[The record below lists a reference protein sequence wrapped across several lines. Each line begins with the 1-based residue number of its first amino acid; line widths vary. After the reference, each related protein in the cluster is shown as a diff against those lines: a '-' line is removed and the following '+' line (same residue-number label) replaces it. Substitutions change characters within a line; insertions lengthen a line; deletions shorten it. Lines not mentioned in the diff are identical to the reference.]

1 MVMRIVVMEALPFL
15 YVWSIVVTAIPQYG
29 KSRAF
34 KNPQILS
41 CGLLMPHVLIA
52 GKIHAAGL
60 AVLEAAK
67 GVTLELVPEVTL
79 EAYAPRLPEA
89 DGLLLRTQP
98 LKADLLATAPN
109 LKIVSR
115 HGVGYDAVDVAALN
129 ARKIPLAIVGDVNS
143 RAVAEHT
150 LMLMLAAARRTVAH
164 HLASTTGNWNERNR
178 FDAVELDGKTLLIIG
193 FGRIGRRV
201 AKLAKAFGMKIVVHD
216 PYVTVDQARAL
227 DAEHAGDLNEALATA
242 DYVSVHLP
250 GGQDT
255 ALGAAELALMKSSA
269 IIINAARG
277 GLVDEAALD
286 MALRERRIRAAA
298 LDVLTEEP
306 PSAAHPLLD
315 NPYVTI
321 SPHNAGLTQ
330 ECAMRMGVAAA
341 QNIIDCFDGQL
352 NTSLVVNAKEVGLS

>member
-1 MVMRIVVMEALPFL
+1 
-15 YVWSIVVTAIPQYG
+15 
-29 KSRAF
+29 
-34 KNPQILS
+34 
-41 CGLLMPHVLIA
+41 MPHVLVA

-60 AVLEAAK
+60 AVLKAADD
-67 GVTLELVPEVTL
+67 VTFELVPEVTL
-79 EAYAPRLPEA
+79 EAYAPRLPDA

-98 LKADLLATAPN
+98 LKAGLLATAAK

-129 ARKIPLAIVGDVNS
+129 TRKIPLAIVGDVNS

-150 LMLMLAAARRTVAH
+150 LMLMLSAARRTVAH
-164 HLASTTGNWNERNR
+164 HVASTSGNWNERNR
-178 FDAVELDGKTLLIIG
+178 FDAVELDGKTLLIMG

-201 AKLAKAFGMKIVVHD
+201 AELAQAFGMKIVAYD
-216 PYVTVDQARAL
+216 PYVTAEQAKAL
-227 DAEHAGDLNEALATA
+227 GADHTPDLHAALATA

-250 GGQDT
+250 GGQGA
-255 ALGAAELALMKSSA
+255 ALGVAELAQMKPTA
-269 IIINAARG
+269 IIVNAARG

-286 MALRERRIRAAA
+286 VALRERRIRAAG

-306 PSAAHPLLD
+306 PSASHALLS

-321 SPHNAGLTQ
+321 SPHNAGLTE

-341 QNIIDCFDGQL
+341 QNILDCFDGKL
-352 NTSLVVNAKEVGLS
+352 NTSLVVNAKEIGLS